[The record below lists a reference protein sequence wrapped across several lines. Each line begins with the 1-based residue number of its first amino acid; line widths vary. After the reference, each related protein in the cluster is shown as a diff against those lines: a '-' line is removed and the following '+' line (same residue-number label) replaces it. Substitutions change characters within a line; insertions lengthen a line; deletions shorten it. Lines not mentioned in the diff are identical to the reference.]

1 MSAPVLLEAI
11 VNGAPV
17 HARVDART
25 TLADFI
31 RDSCGLVGTKIGCE
45 HGVCGSCTVLVDDL
59 SVRSCLMLAAS
70 AHGSSVRTVESLAGD
85 RLSDLQ
91 ESFRNHHALQ
101 CGFCTPGLLMTA
113 QALLESSENR
123 EVDVRE
129 AVSGHICRCTGY
141 EPIVAAINDAVRL
154 RRAAAL

>member
-1 MSAPVLLEAI
+1 MNAPASLKMR
-11 VNGAPV
+11 VNGTAI
-17 HARVDART
+17 HARVDVRT

-31 RDSCGLVGTKIGCE
+31 RDGCGLVGTKIGCE

-59 SVRSCLMLAAS
+59 PVRSCLMLAVS

-85 RLSDLQ
+85 GLSDLQ
-91 ESFRNHHALQ
+91 TSFRDNHALQ

-113 QALLESSENR
+113 QALLESPADE
-123 EVDVRE
+123 EIDVRE

-141 EPIVAAINDAVRL
+141 EPIITAIEAAVRL
-154 RRAAAL
+154 RRPSQ

>member
-1 MSAPVLLEAI
+1 MSSSVSLEVV
-11 VNGAPV
+11 VNGA
-17 HARVDART
+17 AIDALVDART

-31 RDSCGLVGTKIGCE
+31 RDGCGLVGTKLGCE

-59 SVRSCLMLAAS
+59 PVRSCLMLAAT

-85 RLSDLQ
+85 ELSALQ
-91 ESFRNHHALQ
+91 NSFRDNHALQ

-113 QALLESSENR
+113 QALLESSEN
-123 EVDVRE
+123 EAIDVRE

-141 EPIVAAINDAVRL
+141 EPIITAIDAAVRL
-154 RRAAAL
+154 RREPAS

>member
-1 MSAPVLLEAI
+1 MSASVWLEMA
-11 VNGAPV
+11 VNGATID
-17 HARVDART
+17 ARLDART

-31 RDSCGLVGTKIGCE
+31 RDGCGLIGTKMGCE

-59 SVRSCLMLAAS
+59 PVRSCLMLAAS

-85 RLSDLQ
+85 ELSDLQ
-91 ESFRNHHALQ
+91 ESFRDHHALQ

-113 QALLESSENR
+113 QALLESPDDE
-123 EVDVRE
+123 EIDVRE

-141 EPIVAAINDAVRL
+141 EPIIAAIEAAVRL
-154 RRAAAL
+154 QRGPAP

>member
-1 MSAPVLLEAI
+1 MSAAVSLEMT
-11 VNGAPV
+11 VNGSSID
-17 HARVDART
+17 ARSDART

-31 RDSCGLVGTKIGCE
+31 RDVCGLVGTKLGCE

-59 SVRSCLMLAAS
+59 PVRSCLMLAAS

-85 RLSDLQ
+85 ELSDLQ
-91 ESFRNHHALQ
+91 DSFRNHHALQ

-113 QALLESSENR
+113 QALLEASKNE
-123 EVDVRE
+123 EIDVRE

-141 EPIVAAINDAVRL
+141 EPIIDAIEAAVQLGQAP
-154 RRAAAL
+154 AP

>member
-1 MSAPVLLEAI
+1 MSAAVSLEMA
-11 VNGAPV
+11 VNGSSID
-17 HARVDART
+17 ARVDART

-31 RDSCGLVGTKIGCE
+31 RDGCGLIGTKLGCE

-59 SVRSCLMLAAS
+59 PVRSCLMLAAS

-85 RLSDLQ
+85 ELSDLQ
-91 ESFRNHHALQ
+91 DSFRDHHALQ

-113 QALLESSENR
+113 QALLESSGKEA
-123 EVDVRE
+123 VDVRE

-141 EPIVAAINDAVRL
+141 EPIINAIEAAVRL
-154 RRAAAL
+154 RQEPAP